1 MTISQPAQTWGRKG
15 CLEQGFSPHPLLL
28 STSLVIQHLL
38 LGCSFGFP
46 YHVINL
52 YHKCDPLS
60 LVNGIVEQLPS
71 IHTVLSHNLQLVPHH
86 HSNFKSNLRIPWIR
100 SQFLCKTKQQN
111 ITGRSYI
118 INPTTVQTLD
128 AVRRKKTSRKVNN
141 FVTKIYPTSQDN
153 CVYFK

>member
-1 MTISQPAQTWGRKG
+1 MTISQPAQTCGGGKG
-15 CLEQGFSPHPLLL
+15 VWSRGSA
-28 STSLVIQHLL
+28 QHLL

-52 YHKCDPLS
+52 YHKCNPLS

-100 SQFLCKTKQQN
+100 SQFLCKTKQQTFLEEAILSTLQQFRHCMLLEERKPQGKS
-111 ITGRSYI
+111 ITLL
-118 INPTTVQTLD
+118 Q
-128 AVRRKKTSRKVNN
+128 K
-141 FVTKIYPTSQDN
+141 FYPNSQVN